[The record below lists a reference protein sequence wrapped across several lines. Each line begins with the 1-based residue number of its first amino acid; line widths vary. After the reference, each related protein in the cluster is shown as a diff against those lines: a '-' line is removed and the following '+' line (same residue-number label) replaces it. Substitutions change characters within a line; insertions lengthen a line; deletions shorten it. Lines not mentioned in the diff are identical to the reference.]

1 MTYLLK
7 SILRKRHW
15 LRTLKEVK
23 IENFDNFFPRGISS
37 KAKEI
42 LPQHAMINFSFH
54 LLGSSFLCTIL
65 TVALRWLCWK
75 AHLQF
80 ANLCVLLFNIAIE
93 LRYGIW
99 KAELPSVGEIS
110 WTLQLEAYNYLKC
123 KDLFL
128 MTA

>member
-1 MTYLLK
+1 MTRVINASKGINGVSLAPSYLLNKQSDLNLLK

-65 TVALRWLCWK
+65 TVAL
-75 AHLQF
+75 H
-80 ANLCVLLFNIAIE
+80 
-93 LRYGIW
+93 
-99 KAELPSVGEIS
+99 
-110 WTLQLEAYNYLKC
+110 
-123 KDLFL
+123 
-128 MTA
+128 